1 MMDLIREDMIRL
13 IHHCQYARLC
23 VEYIFETL
31 EENEASF
38 DDITKIQKL
47 LEEVRK
53 LEGESLEIG
62 RHFGIEEDDEE
73 YV

>member
-1 MMDLIREDMIRL
+1 MDLIREDMIRL

-23 VEYIFETL
+23 AEYIFETL
-31 EENEASF
+31 EENETSI
-38 DDITKIQKL
+38 DDIKKVQKL
-47 LEEVRK
+47 LEEVRR
-53 LEGESLEIG
+53 LESETLEIG